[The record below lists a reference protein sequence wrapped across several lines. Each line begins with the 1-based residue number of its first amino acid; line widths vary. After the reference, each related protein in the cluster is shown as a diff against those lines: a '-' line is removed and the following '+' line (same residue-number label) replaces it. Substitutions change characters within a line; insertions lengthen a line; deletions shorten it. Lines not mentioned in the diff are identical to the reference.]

1 MPKFMPKF
9 LCGARPARVLSFKV
23 SLLLLLSALSFAAQ
37 AQNATTGA
45 KPATVIESGKFR
57 LHKFEQPIGEETYEI
72 SRAGDSLLVTSN
84 FKFTDR
90 GSPVPLKATLRTQQN
105 LTPEAFEIKGNT
117 ARGSTIDTSI
127 AVKGNAAT
135 IREGKETRQATVPA
149 RFFTIAGYAPA
160 AMQMMMMRYLSANH
174 VKGALQTLPGG
185 AVTIEKRGTDK
196 IKSGDKIVELERYSV
211 SGLIWGREALW
222 LDKQQNLVALVC
234 VDAEFDHFE
243 ALREEYESALPI
255 FVGKAADDGMAALAE
270 ISNRTSPQRK
280 GALVIT
286 NANLIDGTGSAP
298 VSDAV
303 VVIENGRITSVG
315 PRANVKIPKGANLFD
330 ARGKYVL
337 PGLWDMHAHFEQV
350 EWGPVYLAAGVT
362 TVRDVGNEFEFITAV
377 RDAIKTGRGLG
388 PRILLA
394 GIVDGDSPFAL
405 GVIRANTPDEARVV
419 VNRYH
424 DAGFQQMKIYSSVK
438 PDIVKAITTEAHRLG
453 MTVTG
458 HVPRGMNAV
467 QAVEAG
473 MDQINHIQYLPAV
486 LVPKDFKPQP
496 GVAPKIDL
504 ESPEAKKTFQF
515 FKDHN
520 TVFDPTLVVFEWLLH
535 PSEVPFATI
544 EPGAG
549 KLPRELDAPINNT
562 GVPPAQAANARV
574 TLDLF
579 LHITGALHRAGLTI
593 VAGTDQVVPGHSLR
607 REIEL
612 YVQAGFTPME
622 AIQAATIVPARVMKM
637 DRESGTVQAG
647 KLADLILVE
656 GNPLDRIANI
666 RNTKF
671 VITNGRMYDCSQ
683 LWQSV
688 GFKP

>member
-1 MPKFMPKF
+1 
-9 LCGARPARVLSFKV
+9 
-23 SLLLLLSALSFAAQ
+23 
-37 AQNATTGA
+37 
-45 KPATVIESGKFR
+45 
-57 LHKFEQPIGEETYEI
+57 
-72 SRAGDSLLVTSN
+72 
-84 FKFTDR
+84 
-90 GSPVPLKATLRTQQN
+90 
-105 LTPEAFEIKGNT
+105 
-117 ARGSTIDTSI
+117 
-127 AVKGNAAT
+127 
-135 IREGKETRQATVPA
+135 
-149 RFFTIAGYAPA
+149 
-160 AMQMMMMRYLSANH
+160 
-174 VKGALQTLPGG
+174 
-185 AVTIEKRGTDK
+185 
-196 IKSGDKIVELERYSV
+196 
-211 SGLIWGREALW
+211 
-222 LDKQQNLVALVC
+222 
-234 VDAEFDHFE
+234 
-243 ALREEYESALPI
+243 
-255 FVGKAADDGMAALAE
+255 
-270 ISNRTSPQRK
+270 
-280 GALVIT
+280 
-286 NANLIDGTGSAP
+286 
-298 VSDAV
+298 
-303 VVIENGRITSVG
+303 
-315 PRANVKIPKGANLFD
+315 
-330 ARGKYVL
+330 
-337 PGLWDMHAHFEQV
+337 
-350 EWGPVYLAAGVT
+350 
-362 TVRDVGNEFEFITAV
+362 
-377 RDAIKTGRGLG
+377 
-388 PRILLA
+388 
-394 GIVDGDSPFAL
+394 
-405 GVIRANTPDEARVV
+405 
-419 VNRYH
+419 
-424 DAGFQQMKIYSSVK
+424 
-438 PDIVKAITTEAHRLG
+438 
-453 MTVTG
+453 
-458 HVPRGMNAV
+458 VPRGMNAV

-520 TVFDPTLVVFEWLLH
+520 TVFDPTLVVFEWFLH

-562 GVPPAQAANARV
+562 GVPPAQAASASA

-637 DRESGTVQAG
+637 DQESGTVEAG
-647 KLADLILVE
+647 KVADLILVE

>member
-1 MPKFMPKF
+1 
-9 LCGARPARVLSFKV
+9 
-23 SLLLLLSALSFAAQ
+23 LLFALSLAVQ
-37 AQNATTGA
+37 AQNANTGA
-45 KPATVIESGKFR
+45 KPANVIESGKFR

-72 SRAGDSLLVTSN
+72 SREGDSLIVTSN

-90 GSPVPLKATLRTQQN
+90 GSPVPLKTTLRTQQN

-117 ARGSTIDTSI
+117 SRGSTIDTSI
-127 AVKGNAAT
+127 AIKGNAAT
-135 IREGKETRQATVPA
+135 IREGKETRQASVAA

-211 SGLIWGREALW
+211 SDLIWGREALW

-255 FVGKAADDGMAALAE
+255 FVSKAADDGMAALAE

-303 VVIENGRITSVG
+303 IVIENGRIMSVG
-315 PRANVKIPKGANLFD
+315 PRANVKIPKGANIFD
-330 ARGKYVL
+330 AQGKYVL

-394 GIVDGDSPFAL
+394 GIVDGDHPTAL
-405 GVIRANTPDEARVV
+405 GVIRANTPDEARAV

-424 DAGFQQMKIYSSVK
+424 DAGFQQIKIYSSIK
-438 PDIVKAITTEAHRLG
+438 PDILKEITTEAHRLG

-467 QAVEAG
+467 QVVEAG

-486 LVPKDFKPQP
+486 LLPKDFKPQP

-520 TVFDPTLVVFEWLLH
+520 TVFDPTLVVFEWFLH
-535 PSEVPFATI
+535 PSDVPFSTI
-544 EPGAG
+544 EPGAA

-562 GVPPAQAANARV
+562 GVPPAQAANARA

-637 DRESGTVQAG
+637 DQESGTVAAG
-647 KLADLILVE
+647 KVADLILVE